1 MNPMQEVEV
10 LRAACCVAGID
21 GEITAGELLMINQLA
36 EQAGVGKASLEAMI
50 ARGETDPEFYKEQFR
65 VLKDNPRKAMVSIL
79 KVATADHSL
88 AKDEIEVMRKF
99 AEKLG
104 ISSESFDAAI
114 EKIAQR
120 SKQVLLPNTL
130 TGLLLILLLINS
142 RNSMDSH

>member
-1 MNPMQEVEV
+1 
-10 LRAACCVAGID
+10 
-21 GEITAGELLMINQLA
+21 
-36 EQAGVGKASLEAMI
+36 MI

-99 AEKLG
+99 AKKLG

-120 SKQVLLPNTL
+120 SK
-130 TGLLLILLLINS
+130 
-142 RNSMDSH
+142 

>member
-21 GEITAGELLMINQLA
+21 GEITAGELVIINQLA
-36 EQAGVGKASLEAMI
+36 EKAGVGKASLEAMI

-65 VLKDNPRKAMVSIL
+65 VLKDNPREAMVSIL

-104 ISSESFDAAI
+104 ISAESFDAAI
-114 EKIAQR
+114 EKIA
-120 SKQVLLPNTL
+120 P
-130 TGLLLILLLINS
+130 
-142 RNSMDSH
+142 

>member
-1 MNPMQEVEV
+1 MNPMQAVEV

-21 GEITAGELLMINQLA
+21 GEITTGELLMINQLA

-88 AKDEIEVMRKF
+88 AKDESEVMRKL
-99 AEKLG
+99 AKKLG

-120 SKQVLLPNTL
+120 SKQVLLPNAL